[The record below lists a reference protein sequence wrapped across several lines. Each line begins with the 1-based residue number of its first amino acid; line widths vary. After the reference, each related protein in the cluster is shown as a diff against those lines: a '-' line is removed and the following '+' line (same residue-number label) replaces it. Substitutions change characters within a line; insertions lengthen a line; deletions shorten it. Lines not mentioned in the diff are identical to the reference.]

1 MINKL
6 KYSFLPLI
14 AAALFTPSNN
24 SPMAQGNRCD
34 LEDRDK
40 QYFKIKIRVRE
51 NAPRAVTRN
60 DQDEDSLHVCL
71 DDEVEWMM
79 QGQARRFFINFKQ
92 GAPFA
97 GGTIKI
103 SNNGKVTVVIGGD
116 AQRGNTYKYHVGL
129 DGGGELDPHI
139 VVD

>member
-1 MINKL
+1 
-6 KYSFLPLI
+6 
-14 AAALFTPSNN
+14 
-24 SPMAQGNRCD
+24 
-34 LEDRDK
+34 
-40 QYFKIKIRVRE
+40 
-51 NAPRAVTRN
+51 
-60 DQDEDSLHVCL
+60 
-71 DDEVEWMM
+71 M
-79 QGQARRFFINFKQ
+79 QCQARKFFINFKQ

-97 GGTIKI
+97 GGSIKI